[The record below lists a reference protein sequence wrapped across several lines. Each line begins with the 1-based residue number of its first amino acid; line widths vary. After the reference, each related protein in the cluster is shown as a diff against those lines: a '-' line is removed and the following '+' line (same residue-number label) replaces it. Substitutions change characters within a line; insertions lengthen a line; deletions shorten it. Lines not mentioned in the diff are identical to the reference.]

1 MDTQRLETIPPP
13 PGVIASLQAGFNI
26 VSNRIGLILLPLVV
40 DIFLWLGPRMSIGT
54 WYGKFYADWITLLKQ
69 NSFPSTDLSLY
80 TENGPMILDFFNKIN
95 WFGWIHTLPIGIPT
109 LMLTIPD
116 SFPVK
121 TPLGIQ
127 TVVQLPSFLII
138 LGVFL
143 SLTVLG
149 WLAGGLYFQIVA
161 GASLGEK

>member
-1 MDTQRLETIPPP
+1 
-13 PGVIASLQAGFNI
+13 
-26 VSNRIGLILLPLVV
+26 
-40 DIFLWLGPRMSIGT
+40 
-54 WYGKFYADWITLLKQ
+54 
-69 NSFPSTDLSLY
+69 
-80 TENGPMILDFFNKIN
+80 MILDFFNKIN

-161 GASLGEK
+161 GASLGERGTGIGLGRAWLQTILLSVIWEAGLIILLFPIMLLISF